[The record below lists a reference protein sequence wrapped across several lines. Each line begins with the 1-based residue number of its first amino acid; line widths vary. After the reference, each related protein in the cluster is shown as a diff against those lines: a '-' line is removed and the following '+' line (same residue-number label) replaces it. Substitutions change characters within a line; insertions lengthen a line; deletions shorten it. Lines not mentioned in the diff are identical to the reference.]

1 MSTHIAFFYGTVI
14 ASVAVGLGCLAA
26 ALYFEFVGESRMKKD
41 IHKDDVRRVAGR
53 RRGAAIA

>member
-41 IHKDDVRRVAGR
+41 IHKDDVRRVEGR
-53 RRGAAIA
+53 